1 MVSLKRKDCIATR
14 TSADDNAAGNTN
26 MILLDENQAAQVP
39 FPTRCPVLVLDS
51 KFNIVSSGIVT
62 AVYVSFVHNTGS
74 CHNYYS
80 VATRDT
86 EGTVDSKT
94 VCGTL
99 LRYAINCTIKV
110 SARVDSANEEEA
122 IDGVIKGFEIHS
134 DNGEN
139 ADIAPAF
146 SYSVEVSA
154 MGPNSEERV
163 FRQRGISP
171 EHIRYRKPSES
182 ETDPYH
188 LDNEKTSVVSLDD
201 ASDGVK
207 QLHNAAQMIFTSPLK
222 STSNCV
228 SLTPLASPA
237 QVPSLNQFVSSPKP
251 QIVDNESDPKA
262 YTKCTPLLPP
272 VPTHFRGDFE
282 KAQTTRIPDFSFLSN
297 FPPNNMVSLP
307 HGTKC
312 CVMCG
317 EARSCN
323 MGKSSKTKSM
333 KSFQTSTKDAVVI
346 PNQNKGLC
354 TLCDVKI
361 WVVKESGLQI
371 KWCKGCKN
379 FQSWA
384 AFGEKGSATKCVK
397 CRDRQ
402 REKYAASKKSEP
414 TTIAGNKRKIHLQ
427 SEIALKRA

>member
-1 MVSLKRKDCIATR
+1 MVSLTLKDCMGTR
-14 TSADDNAAGNTN
+14 TSADDNVANNTN

-86 EGTVDSKT
+86 EGTVDTKT

-110 SARVDSANEEEA
+110 SARVNSANEEEA

-134 DNGEN
+134 DNGVSGE
-139 ADIAPAF
+139 IAPTF

-154 MGPNSEERV
+154 MGPHSEERV

-171 EHIRYRKPSES
+171 KHIRYRKPSEL
-182 ETDPYH
+182 ETDSYY
-188 LDNEKTSVVSLDD
+188 LDHEKSSVVSFDD

-207 QLHNAAQMIFTSPLK
+207 RLHNAAQIVFTSPLK
-222 STSNCV
+222 SSSNCTNT
-228 SLTPLASPA
+228 SLASPA
-237 QVPSLNQFVSSPKP
+237 QVSSVNQFVSSPQP
-251 QIVDNESDPKA
+251 QIVDNNSDPKA
-262 YTKCTPLLPP
+262 YTKCTPLPP
-272 VPTHFRGDFE
+272 PMPTHFRGDFE
-282 KAQTTRIPDFSFLSN
+282 KAQSTRIPDFSFLSN
-297 FPPNNMVSLP
+297 FPPSNMVSLP
-307 HGTKC
+307 RGTKC

-317 EARSCN
+317 VERSSN
-323 MGKSSKTKSM
+323 IGKSSKTKSM
-333 KSFQTSTKDAVVI
+333 KGLLSSSKDAVVI

-384 AFGEKGSATKCVK
+384 TFGEKGSATKCVK

-414 TTIAGNKRKIHLQ
+414 AMIAGNKRKISLQ